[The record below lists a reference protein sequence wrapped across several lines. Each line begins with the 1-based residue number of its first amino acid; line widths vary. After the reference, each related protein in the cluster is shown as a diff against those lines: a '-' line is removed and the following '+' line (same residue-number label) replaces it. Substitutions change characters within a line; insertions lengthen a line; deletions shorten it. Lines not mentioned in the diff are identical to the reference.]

1 MSRITFLN
9 LGISIVYSFIFLVLY
24 NTGIVYATSLT
35 MANLRYLMI
44 IPLVLVIW
52 VLSIGFMI
60 KAKEKNDL
68 LIISLKV
75 ISIVFMLAISLQLF
89 FVPNIF
95 ITFTTSFQIFLHVMD
110 ALILLVIV
118 ILQIISNKRQKE
130 SAKEDSQIEDIE
142 KA

>member
-35 MANLRYLMI
+35 MANLRYLLI

-60 KAKEKNDL
+60 KAKEKNNL
-68 LIISLKV
+68 LVISLKV

-89 FVPNIF
+89 FVPNVF
-95 ITFTTSFQIFLHVMD
+95 ITFTTSFQIFLHTMD
-110 ALILLVIV
+110 ALILFVIV
-118 ILQIISNKRQKE
+118 ILQIISNKQQKE
-130 SAKEDSQIEDIE
+130 SIKEDSKVEDIK

>member
-1 MSRITFLN
+1 
-9 LGISIVYSFIFLVLY
+9 
-24 NTGIVYATSLT
+24 
-35 MANLRYLMI
+35 
-44 IPLVLVIW
+44 
-52 VLSIGFMI
+52 MI

-95 ITFTTSFQIFLHVMD
+95 ITFTTSLQIFLHVMD
-110 ALILLVIV
+110 TLILFVIV
-118 ILQIISNKRQKE
+118 ILQIISNKKQKE
-130 SAKEDSQIEDIE
+130 SIKEDSQIEDIK